1 MKSLCLNTFPKL
13 YFFLILGSCTLT
25 PASGKSKSPSVTITP
40 TISLEKISSN
50 NQGKLIAPSVTLTPA
65 DPTNSRLKRLK
76 LNINPTATIT
86 PVAKKQKMME
96 QALTNTTG
104 LNLNLKPLFPSK
116 PLEKTQLGSVSFT
129 RLGKPLIGALDYHSI
144 KDQTPDQ
151 VHNNQSIIE
160 ERLQIQ
166 AQNPEQMII
175 TPEMPQDYDLE
186 DADIENMVFEPQI
199 ILDDSNPDDYIDDTN
214 DTNDVI
220 ENDQGDIEE
229 GEGNGEFINWEI
241 YFFLNFVAFQKI

>member
-1 MKSLCLNTFPKL
+1 
-13 YFFLILGSCTLT
+13 
-25 PASGKSKSPSVTITP
+25 
-40 TISLEKISSN
+40 
-50 NQGKLIAPSVTLTPA
+50 
-65 DPTNSRLKRLK
+65 
-76 LNINPTATIT
+76 
-86 PVAKKQKMME
+86 MME
-96 QALTNTTG
+96 QAALTNTTG
-104 LNLNLKPLFPSK
+104 LNLTLKPLFPSK

-144 KDQTPDQ
+144 KDHTPDQ
-151 VHNNQSIIE
+151 VHNQQSIIE

-166 AQNPEQMII
+166 PQDPEQMII

-241 YFFLNFVAFQKI
+241 YFFLHFVASQSKLLEIPVAIRGIGGE